1 MLRERNM
8 AGARRL
14 SIDPGRSLRAALQA
28 GTSLAVLAAA
38 LIASAP
44 ASAES
49 LKDTLTAT
57 YQGNPKLEAERAR
70 LRATDEE
77 VARANAGYRPVV
89 TGQADGG
96 RQMLKTVPADPGYGN
111 TSPYGYQLT
120 VKQPVFQGFKT
131 PNQVASAEAG
141 VRAGRAQLRQT
152 ENQVLL
158 EAVTAYADVVRD
170 TAILQL
176 KETNVGV
183 LTKDLEAAETRRSV
197 REVTK
202 TDVAQARARRAK
214 AVSAADLA
222 KANLKVSRAVYERVV
237 GHAPRGLTEPPL
249 KLKQIPR
256 SIEEALNLGEGES
269 PNLTGA
275 LYREQAARH
284 SIDVVRSELLPEVH
298 LEASYGRQYD
308 ASVGLAEQDTASV
321 TGRVTVPLYEGGEV
335 YARVRQAA
343 HTHVSRL
350 QEIEQARVET
360 QAAIR
365 TAWSRLMAAR
375 AQLKSD
381 EVQVE
386 ANRIALE
393 GVREE
398 ERVGQRTL
406 LDVLNAEQEYLD
418 AQVAMTTTRHD
429 LVVANYALLAAMG
442 QLTAETLGLGD
453 HIYDPEQHYQ
463 EVRQQWFG
471 LSIEHAD
478 GRRELIR
485 AADADESLEPNE

>member
-1 MLRERNM
+1 
-8 AGARRL
+8 
-14 SIDPGRSLRAALQA
+14 
-28 GTSLAVLAAA
+28 
-38 LIASAP
+38 
-44 ASAES
+44 
-49 LKDTLTAT
+49 
-57 YQGNPKLEAERAR
+57 
-70 LRATDEE
+70 
-77 VARANAGYRPVV
+77 
-89 TGQADGG
+89 
-96 RQMLKTVPADPGYGN
+96 MLKTVPADPGYGN

-141 VRAGRAQLRQT
+141 VRAGRAQLPQT

-158 EAVTAYADVVRD
+158 QAVTAYADCGRR
-170 TAILQL
+170 TAIPQL
-176 KETNVGV
+176 KET
-183 LTKDLEAAETRRSV
+183 
-197 REVTK
+197 
-202 TDVAQARARRAK
+202 RARRAR
-214 AVSAADLA
+214 AWSAADLA
-222 KANLKVSRAVYERVV
+222 KANLKVSRGVYERVV

>member
-1 MLRERNM
+1 
-8 AGARRL
+8 
-14 SIDPGRSLRAALQA
+14 
-28 GTSLAVLAAA
+28 
-38 LIASAP
+38 
-44 ASAES
+44 
-49 LKDTLTAT
+49 
-57 YQGNPKLEAERAR
+57 
-70 LRATDEE
+70 
-77 VARANAGYRPVV
+77 
-89 TGQADGG
+89 
-96 RQMLKTVPADPGYGN
+96 
-111 TSPYGYQLT
+111 
-120 VKQPVFQGFKT
+120 
-131 PNQVASAEAG
+131 
-141 VRAGRAQLRQT
+141 
-152 ENQVLL
+152 
-158 EAVTAYADVVRD
+158 
-170 TAILQL
+170 
-176 KETNVGV
+176 
-183 LTKDLEAAETRRSV
+183 
-197 REVTK
+197 
-202 TDVAQARARRAK
+202 
-214 AVSAADLA
+214 
-222 KANLKVSRAVYERVV
+222 
-237 GHAPRGLTEPPL
+237 
-249 KLKQIPR
+249 
-256 SIEEALNLGEGES
+256 
-269 PNLTGA
+269 
-275 LYREQAARH
+275 
-284 SIDVVRSELLPEVH
+284 VH